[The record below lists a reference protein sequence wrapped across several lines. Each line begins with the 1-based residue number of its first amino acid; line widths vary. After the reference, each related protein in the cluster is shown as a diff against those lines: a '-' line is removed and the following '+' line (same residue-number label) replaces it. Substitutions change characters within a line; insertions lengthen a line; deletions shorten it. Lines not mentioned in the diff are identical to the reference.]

1 MRQQAPEK
9 GDRGGGVRITVLQD
23 EGGLHRLHS
32 ELPGP
37 PARARRP
44 HHLAV
49 GQPGH
54 GLEVVPAGQRLGLGV
69 VHRHP
74 VELVEAARVVEV
86 HVGSHGQ
93 QRPARRVFSGRAVP
107 QEAGGVQVLGEAAQ
121 PQAGVD
127 HHVLLGA
134 PHQPDVGAVARLV
147 EAFLNP
153 EDAVAQGL
161 VGVPLER
168 RHAARVPMAGNKGR
182 GRAAYTFNIE
192 AVGFSRGDK
201 LPDVVLKPPPL
212 FPDTDYKPVPL
223 KTGESE
229 DYVLALK
236 QELRETVKRMP
247 YFVETPEEK
256 QGAKS
261 KKAED
266 AGKGPSLTNP
276 VDVLKKIEELEKK
289 GEGEK
294 SDEENEEKE
303 GGKEKSKE
311 GDDDEEDDAA
321 EQEEYDEEEQEE
333 ENDYINSYFEDGD
346 DFGADSDDNMDE
358 ATY

>member
-1 MRQQAPEK
+1 MTRHVHNSELSVTKVDHIP
-9 GDRGGGVRITVLQD
+9 VLQD

-93 QRPARRVFSGRAVP
+93 QRPARRVVSGRAVP
-107 QEAGGVQVLGEAAQ
+107 QEAGGVQVLREATQ

-153 EDAVAQGL
+153 ENAVAQGL

-168 RHAARVPMAGNKGR
+168 RHAARGMAAQAERGLCARARVCVCVPSRGRSGLGRCGGVEPSARSRGR
-182 GRAAYTFNIE
+182 GAE
-192 AVGFSRGDK
+192 PGGGGRGMR
-201 LPDVVLKPPPL
+201 
-212 FPDTDYKPVPL
+212 
-223 KTGESE
+223 
-229 DYVLALK
+229 
-236 QELRETVKRMP
+236 LRCVCVC
-247 YFVETPEEK
+247 VE
-256 QGAKS
+256 
-261 KKAED
+261 
-266 AGKGPSLTNP
+266 N
-276 VDVLKKIEELEKK
+276 
-289 GEGEK
+289 
-294 SDEENEEKE
+294 
-303 GGKEKSKE
+303 
-311 GDDDEEDDAA
+311 
-321 EQEEYDEEEQEE
+321 
-333 ENDYINSYFEDGD
+333 
-346 DFGADSDDNMDE
+346 
-358 ATY
+358 

>member
-1 MRQQAPEK
+1 MS
-9 GDRGGGVRITVLQD
+9 ITVLQD

-93 QRPARRVFSGRAVP
+93 QRPARRVVSGRAVP
-107 QEAGGVQVLGEAAQ
+107 QEAGGVQVLREATQ

-153 EDAVAQGL
+153 ENAVAQGL

-168 RHAARVPMAGNKGR
+168 RHAARGMAAQAERGFVCARARVCMCAFPRAVWTRALRRCRAVCPQPGTRRRAGR
-182 GRAAYTFNIE
+182 GRA
-192 AVGFSRGDK
+192 G
-201 LPDVVLKPPPL
+201 
-212 FPDTDYKPVPL
+212 
-223 KTGESE
+223 
-229 DYVLALK
+229 
-236 QELRETVKRMP
+236 
-247 YFVETPEEK
+247 
-256 QGAKS
+256 
-261 KKAED
+261 
-266 AGKGPSLTNP
+266 
-276 VDVLKKIEELEKK
+276 
-289 GEGEK
+289 
-294 SDEENEEKE
+294 
-303 GGKEKSKE
+303 
-311 GDDDEEDDAA
+311 DAA
-321 EQEEYDEEEQEE
+321 AVCVCVCGELGEEEGLGERRCLARPPAPSRRVRGEQTPL
-333 ENDYINSYFEDGD
+333 SPRR
-346 DFGADSDDNMDE
+346 GAGTIAAVTGRSNRNVN
-358 ATY
+358 ARANAVVGRSRK